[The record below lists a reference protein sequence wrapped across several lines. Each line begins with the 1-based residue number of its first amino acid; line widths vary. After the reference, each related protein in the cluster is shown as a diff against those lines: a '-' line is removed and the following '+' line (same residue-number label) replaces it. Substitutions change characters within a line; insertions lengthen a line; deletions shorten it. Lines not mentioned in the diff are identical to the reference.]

1 MKKLLKIKIATIL
14 IMTAFCSFVFAE
26 DSKALQ
32 LVLPS
37 DYFSFGFY
45 KDSSGIVSA
54 DSVTLQYNSSSL
66 DLESNEFYASAD
78 FFVKWTIA
86 SRSRIKITMNVSEWN
101 PNTSGGGKVSFVS
114 KIKSGSGMNPITSGN
129 IVVTDLSRGSVTS
142 GVAGYTA
149 AVSMKGIQYNNN
161 NTYSSTIVMKVEVSE

>member
-1 MKKLLKIKIATIL
+1 MKKLLKIKIATVL

-26 DSKALQ
+26 ESKVLQ

-37 DYFSFGFY
+37 DYYSFGFY
-45 KDSSGIVSA
+45 KDSLGSVSL
-54 DSVTLQYNSSSL
+54 DNISLQYNSSSV

-86 SRSRIKITMNVSEWN
+86 SRSRIKITMNVSEWT

-114 KIKSGSGMNPITSGN
+114 KISGSGMNPITSGN

>member
-26 DSKALQ
+26 ESKALQ

-45 KDSSGIVSA
+45 KDSSGTVSA
-54 DSVTLQYNSSSL
+54 DSVTLRYNSSSVGL
-66 DLESNEFYASAD
+66 TSNEFYASAD

-86 SRSRIKITMNVSEWN
+86 SRSRIKITMNVSEWT
-101 PNTSGGGKVSFVS
+101 PNTSGEGKVSFVS
-114 KIKSGSGMNPITSGN
+114 KISGSGMNPIMSGN
-129 IVVTDLSRGSVTS
+129 IVVADLTRGSVTS

-149 AVSMKGIQYNNN
+149 AVSMKGIQYNNSY
-161 NTYSSTIVMKVEVSE
+161 TSTVVMRVEVSE

>member
-1 MKKLLKIKIATIL
+1 MKKLLKIKIAIIL

-26 DSKALQ
+26 ESKALQ

-45 KDSSGIVSA
+45 KDSSGSVSL
-54 DSVTLQYNSSSL
+54 DYISLQYNSSSV
-66 DLESNEFYASAD
+66 DLTSNEFYASAD

-86 SRSRIKITMNVSEWN
+86 SRSRIKITMNVSEWT

-114 KIKSGSGMNPITSGN
+114 KISGSGMNPITSGN

-142 GVAGYTA
+142 GFAGYTA
-149 AVSMKGIQYNNN
+149 AVSMKGIQYNN
-161 NTYSSTIVMKVEVSE
+161 TYSSTIVMKVEVSE

>member
-14 IMTAFCSFVFAE
+14 IMTPFCSFVFAE
-26 DSKALQ
+26 EPKALQ

-45 KDSSGIVSA
+45 NDSLGSVSL
-54 DSVTLQYNSSSL
+54 DNISLQYNSSSV

-114 KIKSGSGMNPITSGN
+114 KISGSGMNPITSGN
-129 IVVTDLSRGSVTS
+129 IVVTDLPRGSVTS

-149 AVSMKGIQYNNN
+149 AVSMKGIQYNNSY
-161 NTYSSTIVMKVEVSE
+161 TSTVVMRVEVSE

>member
-1 MKKLLKIKIATIL
+1 MKKLLKTKIATIL

-26 DSKALQ
+26 ESKTLH

-45 KDSSGIVSA
+45 KDSLGSVSL
-54 DSVTLQYNSSSL
+54 DNISLQYNSSSV

-86 SRSRIKITMNVSEWN
+86 SRSRIKITMNVSEWT

-114 KIKSGSGMNPITSGN
+114 KILLP
-129 IVVTDLSRGSVTS
+129 
-142 GVAGYTA
+142 
-149 AVSMKGIQYNNN
+149 
-161 NTYSSTIVMKVEVSE
+161 

>member
-26 DSKALQ
+26 ESKALQ

-45 KDSSGIVSA
+45 KDSSGTVSA
-54 DSVTLQYNSSSL
+54 DSVTLRYNSSSVGL
-66 DLESNEFYASAD
+66 TSNEFYASAD
-78 FFVKWTIA
+78 FYVKWTIA
-86 SRSRIKITMNVSEWN
+86 SRSRIKISLNVSEWS
-101 PNTSGGGKVSFVS
+101 PNIFGDGKVSFVS
-114 KIKSGSGMNPITSGN
+114 RIEPGSVMNPVMSGN
-129 IVVTDLSRGSVTS
+129 IVVADLTRGSVTS

-149 AVSMKGIQYNNN
+149 AVSMKGIQYNNSY
-161 NTYSSTIVMKVEVSE
+161 TSTVVMRVEVSE

>member
-1 MKKLLKIKIATIL
+1 MKKLLRIKIAIIL

-26 DSKALQ
+26 ESKALQ

-45 KDSSGIVSA
+45 KDSSGSVSL
-54 DSVTLQYNSSSL
+54 DYISLQYNSSSV

-86 SRSRIKITMNVSEWN
+86 SRSRIKITMNVSEWT
-101 PNTSGGGKVSFVS
+101 PNTSGEGKVSFVS

-149 AVSMKGIQYNNN
+149 AVSMKGIQYNN
-161 NTYSSTIVMKVEVSE
+161 TYSSTIVMKVEVSE

>member
-1 MKKLLKIKIATIL
+1 MKKLLKIKIVTIL

-45 KDSSGIVSA
+45 KDSLGSVSL
-54 DSVTLQYNSSSL
+54 DNISLQYNSSSV

-86 SRSRIKITMNVSEWN
+86 SRSRIKITMNVSEWT
-101 PNTSGGGKVSFVS
+101 PNTSGEGKVSFVS

-149 AVSMKGIQYNNN
+149 AVSMKGIQYNN
-161 NTYSSTIVMKVEVSE
+161 TYSSTIVMKVEVSE

>member
-1 MKKLLKIKIATIL
+1 MKKLLKTKIATIL

-26 DSKALQ
+26 ESKALQ

-54 DSVTLQYNSSSL
+54 DSVTLQYNSSSV
-66 DLESNEFYASAD
+66 DLNSNEFYASAD

-86 SRSRIKITMNVSEWN
+86 SRSRIKITMNVSEWT
-101 PNTSGGGKVSFVS
+101 PNTSGEGKVSFVS
-114 KIKSGSGMNPITSGN
+114 KISGSGMNPIMSGN
-129 IVVTDLSRGSVTS
+129 NVVADLARGSVTS

-149 AVSMKGIQYNNN
+149 AVSMKGIQYNNSY
-161 NTYSSTIVMKVEVSE
+161 TSTVVMKVEVSE

>member
-26 DSKALQ
+26 ESKTLH

-45 KDSSGIVSA
+45 KDSLGSVSL
-54 DSVTLQYNSSSL
+54 DNISLQYNSSSV

-86 SRSRIKITMNVSEWN
+86 SRSRIKITMNVSEWT
-101 PNTSGGGKVSFVS
+101 PNTSGEGKVSFVS

-142 GVAGYTA
+142 GFAGYTA
-149 AVSMKGIQYNNN
+149 AVSMKGIQYNNK
-161 NTYSSTIVMKVEVSE
+161 YSSTIVMKVEVSE

>member
-26 DSKALQ
+26 EPKALH

-45 KDSSGIVSA
+45 KDSLGSISL
-54 DSVTLQYNSSSL
+54 DNILLQYNSSSV
-66 DLESNEFYASAD
+66 DLTSNEFYASAD
-78 FFVKWTIA
+78 FYVKWTVA
-86 SRSRIKITMNVSEWN
+86 SRSRIKITLNVSQWF
-101 PNTSGGGKVSFVS
+101 PNTFGDGKISFVS
-114 KIKSGSGMNPITSGN
+114 RIESGSGMNPIMSGN
-129 IVVTDLSRGSVTS
+129 NVVADLARGSVTS

-149 AVSMKGIQYNNN
+149 AVSMKGIQYNNSY
-161 NTYSSTIVMKVEVSE
+161 TSTVVMKVEVSE

>member
-1 MKKLLKIKIATIL
+1 MKKLLRIKIAIIL

-45 KDSSGIVSA
+45 KDSLGSVSL
-54 DSVTLQYNSSSL
+54 DNISLQYNSSSV

-86 SRSRIKITMNVSEWN
+86 SRSRIKITMNVSEWT
-101 PNTSGGGKVSFVS
+101 PNTSGEGKVSFVS

-149 AVSMKGIQYNNN
+149 AVSMKGIQYNN
-161 NTYSSTIVMKVEVSE
+161 TYSSTIVMKVEVSE